1 MRELETAKQIIA
13 SLGNDMEAVAQTV
26 AELIRDRAVIRDQSI
41 EFAER
46 AILLGARVGQMR
58 GDVDEALGAIC
69 QAEVMADMD
78 EAVAKMTPD
87 MVNPIPEGDP
97 IPLDKMGDSRGF

>member
-1 MRELETAKQIIA
+1 MKELDEAKQLVA
-13 SLGNDMEAVAQTV
+13 ALGNDLEALAHTI
-26 AELIRDRAVIRDQSI
+26 ASLIRDRADMRDKSI

-46 AILLGARVGQMR
+46 TIMLGSKVRQIR
-58 GDVDEALGAIC
+58 EDVDEALGAIC

-87 MVNPIPEGDP
+87 MVNAIPEGDP